1 MLDENV
7 ELSLQDVAVS
17 GMTLGGS
24 APLTPGDVGLVR
36 GENCMLK
43 RRLQQLH
50 DDFNAEQGTVFS

>member
-1 MLDENV
+1 MLNC
-7 ELSLQDVAVS
+7 LYQHVAVT

-24 APLTPGDVGLVR
+24 APPTPGDVGLVR

-50 DDFNAEQGTVFS
+50 DDFNAEQGTVFSQW